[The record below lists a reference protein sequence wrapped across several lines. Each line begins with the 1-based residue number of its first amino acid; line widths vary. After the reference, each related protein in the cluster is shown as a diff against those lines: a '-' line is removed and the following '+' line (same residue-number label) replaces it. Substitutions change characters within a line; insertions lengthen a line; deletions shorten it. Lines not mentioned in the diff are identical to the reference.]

1 MAHAACSF
9 KHVSCDFPSA
19 DQPFEERCS
28 ILQRHSHVLQL
39 ELILAAQRTH
49 SKRAFAST
57 HRLIG
62 AYRMDLSPEH
72 DGREDQ
78 KEETLKAEENEE
90 DDGCWWGEVA
100 ALWKREQRISQ
111 SLQRSVNNAVF

>member
-1 MAHAACSF
+1 MTHAASSF
-9 KHVSCDFPSA
+9 RRVSCDFPSA

-28 ILQRHSHVLQL
+28 ILKRHSRVLQL
-39 ELILAAQRTH
+39 KFLLAAQRTH
-49 SKRAFAST
+49 SKRAVSST

-62 AYRMDLSPEH
+62 ADGMDLSPEH

-78 KEETLKAEENEE
+78 KEETLEAEENEE

-100 ALWKREQRISQ
+100 ALWKGEQRTTQ
-111 SLQRSVNNAVF
+111 SSKGDQ